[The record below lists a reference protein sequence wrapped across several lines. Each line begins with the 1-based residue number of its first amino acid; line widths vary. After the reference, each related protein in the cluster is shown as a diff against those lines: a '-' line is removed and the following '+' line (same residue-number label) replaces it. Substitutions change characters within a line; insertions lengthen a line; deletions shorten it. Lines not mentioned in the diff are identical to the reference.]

1 MSQSPWM
8 VDNNFIERLWR
19 SLNYEA
25 VYLHELADGVAAER
39 VTGVRPYS
47 ALAGSTPAEA
57 YRAGPPMDMMD
68 IRGTTNSAC
77 VSSSTHGPTVAL
89 PLFARGTCA

>member
-8 VDNNFIERLWR
+8 VDNNFIERHWR
-19 SLNYEA
+19 LLNYEA
-25 VYLHELADGVAAER
+25 VYLHELAVGFAAER
-39 VTGVRPYS
+39 VTGVRLYS
-47 ALAGSTPAEA
+47 ALAGPTSAEA
-57 YRAGPPMDMMD
+57 YGAGLPMDMMD

-77 VSSSTHGPTVAL
+77 VSSSTHGPIVAL